1 MTNKPLQRR
10 APLHQ
15 FNNCRVVTD
24 ARVETEITT
33 VGLTQTDALY
43 FAVFQPGNKLCESNH
58 RVVGKTKCAH
68 EDVCRTTRQ
77 HCERGVAA
85 GQTRGHFIQGSVATE
100 SHNGVEPPRCRIL
113 GKTGCMAA
121 LVGLHHLHV
130 VVTGKVLVD
139 QHRVSGSYRRG
150 ERVDNQ
156 QYSQEGN
163 FTSADGYPC
172 HRRINRGFGLGQS
185 PTHR

>member
-1 MTNKPLQRR
+1 M
-10 APLHQ
+10 
-15 FNNCRVVTD
+15 
-24 ARVETEITT
+24 ETEIAP

-43 FAVFQPGNKLCESNH
+43 FAVFQPGNKLGECNH
-58 RVVGKTKCAH
+58 GVVGKPKCAH
-68 EDVCRTTRQ
+68 EHVCRSTRQ
-77 HCERGVAA
+77 HGERGVAA
-85 GQTRGHFIQGSVATE
+85 GQTCGHFVQGSVATE
-100 SHNGVEPPRCRIL
+100 SHHGVEPPRSRIL

-163 FTSADGYPC
+163 FTSANGYPR
-172 HRRINRGFGLGQS
+172 HRRINRVFGLGQS